1 VLRAEGAEVL
11 RKRTQNVDLPD
22 PVTSYNIRK
31 MMLESN
37 IRTHCTIQNECS
49 RHATCIF
56 IPERD
61 GRLVISTSPLEE
73 RYSINLILG
82 FCDFDTHVPS
92 PLFRLIVLLVWTV
105 TVLLAGLFKSK
116 SLIVSKFT
124 SWDAL

>member
-1 VLRAEGAEVL
+1 MLRAEGAEVL

-37 IRTHCTIQNECS
+37 IRTHCTTQNEWS
-49 RHATCIF
+49 RHATCLF

-61 GRLVISTSPLEE
+61 GRIIISTTPLDE

-82 FCDFDTHVPS
+82 FCDYRYTRVLTPFAFDLFARVDCHGAVSGHV
-92 PLFRLIVLLVWTV
+92 
-105 TVLLAGLFKSK
+105 
-116 SLIVSKFT
+116 
-124 SWDAL
+124 